1 MMVLVNY
8 RNAAT
13 IIAQKTKIDELMN
26 MKMMKGDLWYI
37 LSISWWTKWVGFVN
51 LVYETGLV
59 DETSEDYPGE
69 VDNSDGK
76 LKEGLLLENDITL
89 IPEDAWKLFVDF
101 YGCVHKET
109 SVFERRAIQAPKSV
123 EVELYPPHYSF
134 YLNSPNSSSTFIFE
148 GTYCKFQ
155 TIRDLKLV
163 VAQHLKIA
171 PSVNLRLLVHGER
184 NEFEEL
190 DDDDA
195 TIEEASLECEK
206 VIYVQLESRNGIHT
220 EPPMESSRIKLNDN
234 LGSRSES
241 QLLSLHGSTPPLIPG
256 VCGLN
261 NLGNTCF
268 MNSAIQCM
276 SNVPALTSYFLS
288 GKWASELNLRNP
300 LGSQGRI
307 ATAYADLIKQLW
319 SGTRPYAVPREFK
332 IEIARIARQFSGY
345 AQHDTHELLVFLLDG
360 LHEDLNRIQS
370 KPYIEVKD
378 SDDRPDIEVAN
389 EAWQYYKSRNDSIIV
404 DLFHGQLKS
413 TVICPTCQRKSVTF
427 DPFASLILPIQEK
440 CKYTVRVYVWPWASN
455 KRQLLL
461 LELTVPNIPCAQNI
475 NEALE
480 QQRPPHPGCQY
491 YIPNK
496 SLDRARYAPPFA
508 YELTDGF
515 PIPVLWISDSIGQG
529 INLTFYISL
538 PINENVTGMTIT
550 VSEDLLIKCIV
561 DRLRAIGVDCEKTEC
576 SVGDASKLDDKNSEE
591 LDASGSLSDAQHI
604 SQLDTL
610 STDSLH
616 LIQQLELITESTG
629 DTLSSSLKGRLSLKD
644 GRGRDWLAESDN
656 NLISLPCSDV
666 YSITMNCQ
674 GLEIRR
680 KLNDIR
686 SRIQQHPV
694 TRVSQT
700 LKLTDCFERFTDVEQ
715 LGSRD
720 LWYCNRCKAEKPATK
735 KFDLWKLPDVL
746 VVQLKRFRSH
756 LRFHDKIDTLLEF
769 PLTGLD
775 LTSRVLE
782 KNQDDKFIYDLV
794 AVSNHMG
801 YLGGGHYTAFALN
814 AHVNRWY
821 FFDDSSTR
829 EVDPSK
835 IVTSA
840 AYVLVY
846 VRRKAGHLL
855 LYNENNSNDEEQE
868 DSSSGT
874 DESGPSNGVL
884 SPQRL
889 TVNRGYTHRNVLMN
903 NTSSSSNLQDQD
915 LMEIE

>member
-1 MMVLVNY
+1 M
-8 RNAAT
+8 
-13 IIAQKTKIDELMN
+13 
-26 MKMMKGDLWYI
+26 
-37 LSISWWTKWVGFVN
+37 SHF
-51 LVYETGLV
+51 
-59 DETSEDYPGE
+59 
-69 VDNSDGK
+69 NSGDGK

-413 TVICPTCQRKSVTF
+413 TVICPTCQRKVNS
-427 DPFASLILPIQEK
+427 PE
-440 CKYTVRVYVWPWASN
+440 YTLCS
-455 KRQLLL
+455 
-461 LELTVPNIPCAQNI
+461 NI

-616 LIQQLELITESTG
+616 LIQQLELITKSTG

-720 LWYCNRCKAEKPATK
+720 LWY
-735 KFDLWKLPDVL
+735 FDLWKLPDVL

-846 VRRKAGHLL
+846 VRRKASHLL